1 MPRRSGSTTGAVPSN
16 EGSRGADDSPSDE
29 GSTTGAKG
37 LQEKQ
42 GGGRHAGPPAGEA
55 QPEQQTRVPVTWQG
69 RRVAEL
75 AVGAA
80 PEEDRSSLE
89 RAAVLISDHCLVG
102 WDTGGEAW
110 APERRSTAAAPL
122 VSSTSGG
129 RSSCA
134 PLPCITL

>member
-1 MPRRSGSTTGAVPSN
+1 MSSSDALAEVERVVAAGGD
-16 EGSRGADDSPSDE
+16 ADDVLRGVVAALAARYGWAGIFFVE
-29 GSTTGAKG
+29 GDDLA
-37 LQEKQ
+37 L
-42 GGGRHAGPPAGEA
+42 GPKVGEA

-89 RAAVLISDHCLVG
+89 RVAVLISDHCLVG

-110 APERRSTAAAPL
+110 AP
-122 VSSTSGG
+122 
-129 RSSCA
+129 
-134 PLPCITL
+134 